1 MITKQLIQ
9 NIVPDNLKDI
19 ELYKVTVDAFME
31 YMTENAQLSLDVAN
45 IYNEN
50 NPKVYEEI
58 LKIYANYFFRVIEDA
73 KLNQNLQ
80 NEIVAYHKKFNIDYD
95 VTRLQLDLKKFLS
108 FEDLRLLKLFQQ
120 SKGNTSAM
128 EYIYSI
134 FNKIQFEDIS
144 LQSESDFSI
153 EETGNPLEYKVNS
166 NMIQS
171 VFEQFVKPLAHP
183 VGWKYVF
190 TKITELAFKE
200 YLFSIE
206 IYDFSL
212 LQING
217 PTIDNFKTN
226 RGYLF
231 ETDAKGSAILLNG
244 SPKTY
249 KAENKDVL
257 QVTRFGKYYPVLDLD
272 SEINLIQEPGVT
284 KVIEESIDV
293 LIDNQRLKTNHVKIT
308 FKSGEILEQYEP
320 YNPDTKKPSLI
331 LYYGDG
337 PNDLKQTIKKDY
349 SPYFSDYKLNY
360 SYNTKLSFTLL
371 DNLGF
376 GQSFGYVDSVGTKVT
391 CGSLVIGS
399 GIKSNQTELPNIT
412 DYNKEISIAN
422 QPISYSDYLKES
434 IERTRQVFKGIK
446 YKYPRFFVYLDLT
459 RINKDEFP
467 LSISLND
474 TYQSLDYDYHHTKI
488 VKFEGFTLKDNYVL
502 ETGYSQETYNLKI
515 YSSNSILLEEVEFN
529 LIPRIKTVK
538 TKQPKDNF
546 NFEVEKSGYSRD
558 AIILDESYD
567 YPEGWDKKYE
577 SYQLAWDSLEYAY
590 YAEVGQ
596 LSQYA
601 KTKSYVDSYNVFNY
615 KPPRYY
621 SNLIGHFIVSPLD
634 YGYSQSAQK
643 IYPLEQNP
651 MICYDDFDIEVIEN

>member
-31 YMTENAQLSLDVAN
+31 YLEENAQLSLDVAN

-50 NPKVYEEI
+50 NPKIYEEI
-58 LKIYANYFFRVIEDA
+58 LKIYANYFFRVIEEA

-120 SKGNTSAM
+120 SKGNISAM

-144 LQSESDFSI
+144 LQSDTTFSV

-171 VFEQFVKPLAHP
+171 VFEQFVKPLSHP

-190 TKITELAFKE
+190 TKITEFAFKE
-200 YLFSIE
+200 YLFSSE
-206 IYDFSL
+206 TYDFSI
-212 LQING
+212 LQIDG
-217 PTIDNFKTN
+217 PEIDNFKTN

-231 ETDAKGSAILLNG
+231 ETEADGSAKLLNG

-272 SEINLIQEPGVT
+272 SEINLIQEPGVS
-284 KVIEESIDV
+284 KIVEETIDV
-293 LIDNQRLKTNHVKIT
+293 IIDNLRLQTNHVRIT
-308 FKSGEILEQYEP
+308 FKSGEVLEQYEP
-320 YNPDTKKPSLI
+320 YNPSTKRPSLI

-360 SYNTKLSFTLL
+360 SYNSKLTFTLKDNLSFNFNT
-371 DNLGF
+371 
-376 GQSFGYVDSVGTKVT
+376 GYVDSVGSRVV
-391 CGSLVIGS
+391 CGSGVCGS
-399 GIKSNQTELPNIT
+399 GLKCGNKELPNLT
-412 DYNKEISIAN
+412 DYNREISLASQSIK
-422 QPISYSDYLKES
+422 YSDYPLDS
-434 IERTRQVFKGIK
+434 INRTRQVFRGVK
-446 YKYPRFFVYLDLT
+446 YKYPTFFVYLDLT
-459 RINKDEFP
+459 KIDKNEFP

-474 TYQSLDYDYHHTKI
+474 TYQALEYDIHHTKI
-488 VKFEGFTLKDNYVL
+488 IRFEGFTINEKYSL
-502 ETGYSQETYNLKI
+502 ENGYSQETYNLKI

-529 LIPRIKTVK
+529 MIPRLEVNKK
-538 TKQPKDNF
+538 KESKNDF
-546 NFEVEKSGYSRD
+546 NFEVEKTGYSRN
-558 AIILDESYD
+558 ATRLDED
-567 YPEGWDKKYE
+567 YEYPDGWDTTLE
-577 SYQLAWDSLEYAY
+577 NYQLSWDMLEYTY
-590 YAEVGQ
+590 YAEIGK

-601 KTKSYVDSYNVFNY
+601 NDEMKIEAYDVYNY
-615 KPPRYY
+615 KVPRYY

-634 YGYSQSAQK
+634 FGYINQK
-643 IYPLEQNP
+643 LVPLSNEP
-651 MICYDDFDIEVIEN
+651 SICYDEFEIEVL